1 MMSQADEIRRC
12 ACTEYVKP
20 AKERGEK
27 FVSILASDIAKKI
40 KMLERNPNVC
50 QALGGKKFTKMC
62 NVEPIKISSPAPSRQ
77 SPTTKFTYK
86 IL

>member
-12 ACTEYVKP
+12 ACTGYVKP

-40 KMLERNPNVC
+40 KMLERMPNIC
-50 QALGGKKFTKMC
+50 QALSGKKFAKMC
-62 NVEPIKISSPAPSRQ
+62 NVELIKISGTAPSGQ
-77 SPTTKFTYK
+77 STTTKFTYK